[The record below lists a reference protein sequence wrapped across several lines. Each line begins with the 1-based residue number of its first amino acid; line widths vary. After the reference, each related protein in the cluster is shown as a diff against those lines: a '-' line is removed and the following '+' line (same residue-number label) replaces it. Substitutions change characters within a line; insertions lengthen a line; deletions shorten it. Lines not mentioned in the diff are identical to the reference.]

1 MMGSDDGE
9 GWVKKVMNGGAFAQ
23 KLRIETHAEIDAGA
37 LAAAVFQKGG
47 YNSIGCSWQN
57 GAAEHDPVIT
67 RLVSQSCAN
76 LLANILDMGEVK
88 AAIPQVRRAHGDD
101 GNLGVCDSLL
111 RVGSGEH
118 AAHRLGS
125 R

>member
-1 MMGSDDGE
+1 MMRPHDSE

-23 KLRIETHAEIDAGA
+23 KLGIETDAEIDAGA
-37 LAAAVFQKGG
+37 LAAALLQKGSN
-47 YNSIGCSWQN
+47 NSIGCSWQN
-57 GAAEHDPVIT
+57 GAAKHDPVIT

-111 RVGSGEH
+111 RIGSGEH
-118 AAHRLGS
+118 AARRIGS
-125 R
+125 